1 MSINDYKILGLDITS
16 TDDMVKKKYKKL
28 ALKYH
33 PDKNTSDDASEKF
46 AKISQAYENIIN
58 KKPNINN
65 INRENVFNVNIN
77 SNELFNQLFKNMN
90 ISEMSEMSN
99 VFVSPLPTK
108 TTFTSTTVQI
118 VNGKKIQTVR
128 EKKNGVTRTKTI
140 ISDI

>member
-1 MSINDYKILGLDITS
+1 MSINDYKILGLDLTS
-16 TDDMVKKKYKKL
+16 TDDMVKKQYKKL

>member
-58 KKPNINN
+58 KNTNINN

>member
-1 MSINDYKILGLDITS
+1 MSINDYKILGLDLTS
-16 TDDMVKKKYKKL
+16 TDDMVKKQYKKL

-108 TTFTSTTVQI
+108 TSFTSTTVQI

>member
-16 TDDMVKKKYKKL
+16 NDDMVKKKYKKL

-99 VFVSPLPTK
+99 VFVSPLPAK
-108 TTFTSTTVQI
+108 TSFTSTTVQI